1 MASGEYQILSG
12 NELIVRGGLEA
23 GFSLYTGYPGSPL
36 ADYFTILKSQAQ
48 TLKERGVR
56 VALANSEG
64 NAAAMAHG
72 AKAAGRDVLVAMK
85 SMGLHVA
92 SDALSVGNFS
102 NPVAPIIDSDTG
114 EPCYSGVVI
123 IAGDDPWSMST
134 ATPADSRYL
143 FKHLHMPFLQPSTP
157 QELKDWM
164 GHALTISRFSSVY
177 TGVLVTT
184 AIAEGGGRVT
194 VGEEAVVE
202 DDLVALDTTSFDL
215 RANVMVPPNSLFAD
229 QAMINERFP
238 RVEQI
243 LERLALDQVEG
254 DRNAKIGFIAS
265 GLVYESLKQVLS
277 DQDAMDDCTLYKLAC
292 SYPLVKSTLLPWLS
306 GLEQLVVVEEKR
318 GFLEAE
324 LVELCQREGIKLT
337 IQGKQFSHSDKTV
350 EGFPAHGG
358 LDYEQIN
365 GKLLELMA
373 LLGRSCNSNKRT
385 VNSCGINMPR
395 LPIFCPGCPHRET
408 LSLLKWLRRE
418 LAAQG
423 ADLISHGDVGC
434 YALSFLPPFHEMH
447 GVSGMGQGGSMG
459 AGTDLF
465 TENPSVV
472 LMGDSTFF
480 HTGIT
485 SISNS
490 VQIGHDITYILLKND
505 HTAMTGHQV
514 VPNSGWSV
522 EGVSRPAQDMSTLV
536 RSLGVDHATVI
547 NPSDRHQYKKLLQEY
562 VNKPGT
568 KVIISEK
575 ECALTFYGRQRSADN
590 AGYRNGETKTEQ
602 HFYTINSATCE
613 DCRACVESVGC
624 PGLTRTEDAYGS
636 KMTIDPDI
644 CVADGY
650 CAQLMACP
658 AFEKITVNNYHPTK
672 YRPVESRKTIDAGPL
687 LPEPIMVKSLAD
699 LAAGKQWRVVVS
711 GVGGSGVT
719 TITRVIAAA
728 ATTMGGRDDLDF
740 RFFDQKGLAQR
751 NGRVTGH
758 AVIIPKGSSTGPI
771 TPQGSADVLLSTDL
785 LDGSQALPFLA
796 TDGVAVLDE
805 AFQPPLSVLLDRGE
819 QGEVLN
825 DMRLRSVL
833 EKKFPNQVSIVA
845 AKVACTHQLGRGIY
859 ASAMVLGIAYQQG
872 RIPFKLSDLHDAFSQ
887 SVPKAEFD
895 NNWQAFELGRRW
907 VLGALEV
914 EQSTEG
920 SAQQLAIWGFEDSL
934 RDSFI
939 FKLFSEGVID
949 RLNLSVQVVSEQFP
963 EISVAHI
970 TRYVHD
976 ILLYDRGRYLDD
988 YLQNSKQLSNIFS
1001 DPEERAIALRTLSK
1015 TYWIKDEMFVSH
1027 QLSSKQRQEELAR
1040 RFENLGTDWR
1050 VELFNRAV
1058 LPLGKEGVELPFAI
1072 QKRALRWARH
1082 ARFLRRLPGWHKA
1095 EKMIAK
1101 QIRDE
1106 LLTGLKTTASGERRK
1121 RLMQLDNVKGYRAVR
1136 YENAQSVGLQVQRS
1150 LG

>member
-1 MASGEYQILSG
+1 MASSDYQIMSG

-48 TLKERGVR
+48 SLKERGVR

-72 AKAAGRDVLVAMK
+72 AKAAGRDVMVAMK

-102 NPVAPIIDSDTG
+102 NPVAPTLDPETG
-114 EPCYSGVVI
+114 EPRYSGVVI
-123 IAGDDPWSMST
+123 ISGDDPWSMST

-194 VGEEAVVE
+194 VGDVAAVE
-202 DDLVALDTTSFDL
+202 DDLVDLDTASFDL

-243 LERLALDQVEG
+243 LERLALDRVEG
-254 DRNAKIGFIAS
+254 DCHAKIGFIAS

-277 DQDAMDDCTLYKLAC
+277 DQDALGDCSLYKLAC
-292 SYPLVKSTLLPWLS
+292 SYPLVKSKLLPWLKS
-306 GLEQLVVVEEKR
+306 LDQLVVVEEKR

-324 LVELCQREGIKLT
+324 LVELCQREGVQLV
-337 IQGKQFSHSDKTV
+337 IQGKQFSHAGETCD
-350 EGFPAHGG
+350 GFPAHGG
-358 LDYEQIN
+358 LDYEQVN
-365 GKLLELMA
+365 SKLLELMA
-373 LLGRSCNSNKRT
+373 LLGHTCKPNARNVS
-385 VNSCGINMPR
+385 SCGITMPR

-418 LAAQG
+418 LAAEG

-465 TENPSVV
+465 TKNPSVV

-547 NPSDRHQYKKLLQEY
+547 NPSDRRQYKKLLGEY
-562 VNKPGT
+562 VKKPGT

-590 AGYRNGETKTEQ
+590 AGYRKGETKAEQ

-613 DCRACVESVGC
+613 DCRACVENVGC

-650 CAQLMACP
+650 CAELLACP
-658 AFEKITVNNYHPTK
+658 AFEKITVANYHPTK
-672 YRPVESRKTIDAGPL
+672 YRSTEPKAPTHAVSE
-687 LPEPIMVKSLAD
+687 LPEPKAIKSLAD
-699 LAAGKQWRVVVS
+699 LAAGEQWRVVVS

-719 TITRVIAAA
+719 TITRVIATAA
-728 ATTMGGRDDLDF
+728 AKMGGRSDLDF

-758 AVIIPKGSSTGPI
+758 AVIVPKGASTGPI
-771 TPQGSADVLLSTDL
+771 TPQGSADLLLSTDL

-796 TDGVAVLDE
+796 ADGIAVIDQ

-819 QGEVLN
+819 EGEALSDTTV
-825 DMRLRSVL
+825 RSEL
-833 EKKFPNQVSIVA
+833 EQNFADQVTIVA
-845 AKVACTHQLGRGIY
+845 AKQACTSQLGRGIY
-859 ASAMVLGIAYQQG
+859 ASAMVLGIAFQQG
-872 RIPFKLSDLHDAFSQ
+872 CIPFGLAELQDAFKQ
-887 SVPKAEFD
+887 SVPKAELD

-907 VLGALEV
+907 VLGDFAEEGMAEGATQQDEIGQLE
-914 EQSTEG
+914 S
-920 SAQQLAIWGFEDSL
+920 SL
-934 RDSFI
+934 RDS
-939 FKLFSEGVID
+939 LFRDTSSQAVLDKFNQTI
-949 RLNLSVQVVSEQFP
+949 QAVVDQFP
-963 EISVAHI
+963 DLSIEHI
-970 TRYVHD
+970 ARYVHD
-976 ILLYDRGRYLDD
+976 ILVYDRGRHLNEYLND
-988 YLQNSKQLSNIFS
+988 LQQLSSTFTET
-1001 DPEERAIALRTLSK
+1001 DERAIALRALSK
-1015 TYWIKDEMFVSH
+1015 TYWVKDEMFVSH
-1027 QLSSKQRQEELAR
+1027 QLASSQRQEKLAE
-1040 RFENLGTDWR
+1040 RFDYLGTGWR
-1050 VELFNRAV
+1050 VELFNRAT
-1058 LPLGKEGVELPFAI
+1058 LPFGKKGFELPFTV
-1072 QKRALRWARH
+1072 QKRALKWARH
-1082 ARFLRRLPGWHKA
+1082 ARFLRALPGWHKK
-1095 EKMIAK
+1095 EKAISK
-1101 QIRDE
+1101 QIRSE
-1106 LLTGLKTTASGERRK
+1106 LLNGFQATKNGERRK
-1121 RLMQLDNVKGYRAVR
+1121 RLMQLDNIKGYRAVR
-1136 YENAQSVGLQVQRS
+1136 YERAQAAGLS
-1150 LG
+1150 I